1 MTKPSSRSSAARA
14 LFRAAPLALM
24 LLAAFGLFVSGCGD
38 DSPTTPAPTPTPT
51 PPAPPAPE
59 PPAVPTGLQVAS
71 TGPDYIEWSWTAVE
85 GATGY
90 DIQMSLTA
98 GDFSTNVQLTQVE
111 AGTTSRRFT
120 VAAETTAYAR
130 VRAKNADGESDWSA
144 AVSGTSMAAP
154 IVLTAPAN
162 LRVLDDRTTA
172 RSITWSWN
180 VVVGASAYEAQ
191 MSLGDAN
198 FSSVDGSASPLATAA
213 PEVTFT
219 VQPEQVAFVR
229 VRAVAG
235 TGAARME
242 GPWALAVRG
251 ESEQLPLTA
260 PGGLAVSGKSDDY
273 IEWSWNAV
281 EGATS
286 YDAQISLNDDN
297 FSPPSGTF
305 NGLTRRTHRVSNLD
319 ASDVVFLRVRA
330 VVGTRQSSWSAA
342 VRGETDPPPVVP
354 LTAPANL
361 AASNPGRNSINLDWN
376 DVTNADAY
384 EVEQRASG
392 GSWVD
397 ANCRDTGDNE
407 PAESECVA
415 TGLTAGTEYGFRVR
429 AIPADDA
436 TLRST
441 SAWSS
446 TATATT
452 TGRQSVGGGAG
463 ALNITW
469 RSDADS
475 ITWRWDQAGLVD
487 YERKVL
493 TSVQDRDTPC
503 DTRGAMDTQLGN
515 SYELPSLTTSDTR
528 VLCVRTVTTDDAGKE
543 TKGEWSH
550 SWAVT
555 APAAPGIPTPATHGP
570 PVRFEDD
577 LAGVNEEGGVT
588 SVLRYTVDYSNQ
600 PEFDYEFRFDADESD
615 KTNDNWPATDPTGAA
630 AQRRCAAMTQNETI
644 TPGGET
650 APEVFESG
658 IDLVPFADYRMCY
671 RAVNDDGFSDWAI
684 PTGDA
689 GRRWTRP
696 LKPSIGG
703 AGVKINVT
711 ADGDTAYTS
720 GQAYF
725 RLSWPITT
733 SQDGTLPG
741 VPATPTTKT
750 DASISAAYAFKVLS
764 TTGEN
769 RGTAADADDV
779 LKACDG
785 RSSVNPPANLVAVAD
800 VTTTEIQE
808 TISGLRR
815 FNLWKILPEETRA
828 TYYYLCVQTIDLRG
842 LTRGGGRST
851 WAASSGYR
859 HASRAR

>member
-14 LFRAAPLALM
+14 PFRAAPLALM

-51 PPAPPAPE
+51 PVPPAPE
-59 PPAVPTGLQVAS
+59 PPAVPTGLQVTS
-71 TGPDYIEWSWTAVE
+71 TGSDFIVWSWTAVE

-98 GDFSTNVQLTQVE
+98 GDFSTSQLVEVE

-120 VAAETTAYAR
+120 VAAETTAHAR

-144 AVSGTSMAAP
+144 AVSGTSTAAP
-154 IVLTAPAN
+154 IVLTQPAN
-162 LRVLDDRTTA
+162 LRVTDTKPRE
-172 RSITWSWN
+172 ITWSWN
-180 VVVGASAYEAQ
+180 VVVGATGYEAQ
-191 MSLGDAN
+191 MSRDAA
-198 FSSVDGSASPLATAA
+198 FGTVDDSKNPPATAA

-219 VQPEQVAFVR
+219 VQPEQVVYVR

-235 TGAARME
+235 TGVE
-242 GPWALAVRG
+242 PGDWTLPVRG

-260 PGGLAVSGKSDDY
+260 PTGLEVSGQSDDY
-273 IEWSWNAV
+273 LEWSWNAV

-286 YDAQISLNDDN
+286 YDAQISLDDNN

-342 VRGETDPPPVVP
+342 VRGQTDPPPVVP
-354 LTAPANL
+354 LTTPAGL

-376 DVTNADAY
+376 DVTNANHY

-392 GSWVD
+392 GSFV
-397 ANCRDTGDNE
+397 AATCRATDDNE
-407 PAESECVA
+407 PATSACVA

-436 TLRST
+436 DLQEE

-446 TATATT
+446 TVTATT

-463 ALNITW
+463 ALNLTW
-469 RSDADS
+469 RSNPTS

-503 DTRGAMDTQLGN
+503 DTRGAMETQLGN
-515 SYELPSLTTSDTR
+515 SYTLPSLTTSDTR

-543 TKGEWSH
+543 TKGEWSY

-555 APAAPGIPTPATHGP
+555 SPANPGVPSDGVQAL
-570 PVRFEDD
+570 FEDD
-577 LAGVNEEGGVT
+577 LDGTDAKGGKT
-588 SVLRYTVDYSNQ
+588 SALRYSVDYSNQ
-600 PEFDYEFRFDADESD
+600 PEFDYEFRFYADESD
-615 KTNDNWPATDPTGAA
+615 KTNDNWPATNPTGAA
-630 AQRRCAAMTQNETI
+630 AQRRCLAMTQNETI
-644 TPGGET
+644 TPGGEA
-650 APEVFESG
+650 APTTFESG

-684 PTGDA
+684 PVGDA
-689 GRRWTRP
+689 SRRWTRA
-696 LKPSIGG
+696 LKPTIGS
-703 AGVKINVT
+703 AGVRINT
-711 ADGDTAYTS
+711 DGTGNANGTTH
-720 GQAYF
+720 F
-725 RLSWPITT
+725 RLSWQITT

-741 VPATPTTKT
+741 VVGTPTTKT
-750 DASISAAYAFKVLS
+750 DASINAAYEFKVFA
-764 TTGEN
+764 TTGSS

-779 LKACDG
+779 LNACGGD
-785 RSSVNPPANLVAVAD
+785 VPANLAPVAD
-800 VTTTEIQE
+800 VSDVEIRE
-808 TISGLRR
+808 DISGLRR
-815 FNLWKILPEETRA
+815 FDIWKILQEETRA
-828 TYYYLCVQTIDLRG
+828 TYYYLCVQDEDLRG
-842 LTRGGGRST
+842 STRGAGHST
-851 WAASSGYR
+851 WAVSSGFR
-859 HASRAR
+859 HASATR

>member
-98 GDFSTNVQLTQVE
+98 GDFTTNVQLTQVE

-130 VRAKNADGESDWSA
+130 VRAKNADGESEWSA

-286 YDAQISLNDDN
+286 YDAQISLNDNN

-463 ALNITW
+463 ALNMTW
-469 RSDADS
+469 RSDATS

-503 DTRGAMDTQLGN
+503 DTRGTEEPELGN
-515 SYELPSLTTSDTR
+515 SYRLTPLTTSDTR

-543 TKGEWSH
+543 TKGEWSY

-555 APAAPGIPTPATHGP
+555 SPVNPGVPSDGVQAL
-570 PVRFEDD
+570 FEDD
-577 LAGVNEEGGVT
+577 SDGVYQVGGVT
-588 SVLRYTVDYSNQ
+588 SALRYSVDYSNQ
-600 PEFDYEFRFDADESD
+600 PEFDYEFRFYADESD
-615 KTNDNWPATDPTGAA
+615 KTNDDWPDTNPTGAA

-644 TPGGET
+644 TPGGEA
-650 APEVFESG
+650 APTTFESG

-684 PTGDA
+684 PVGDA
-689 GRRWTRP
+689 SRRWTRA
-696 LKPSIGG
+696 LKPTIGSTG
-703 AGVKINVT
+703 LRTDVDST
-711 ADGDTAYTS
+711 GDAQGTS
-720 GQAYF
+720 HF
-725 RLSWPITT
+725 RLAWQITT

-741 VPATPTTKT
+741 TAGTPTTKT
-750 DASISAAYAFKVLS
+750 DASIKAAYEFKVFR
-764 TTGEN
+764 TTGTS

-785 RSSVNPPANLVAVAD
+785 RAVPTNLVAVAA
-800 VTTTEIQE
+800 VTDAEIRE
-808 TISGLRR
+808 SVSGLRR
-815 FNLWKILPEETRA
+815 FDIWKILPEEPLA
-828 TYYYLCVQTIDLRG
+828 TYYYLCVQDKDPRG

-851 WAASSGYR
+851 WATSSGFR
-859 HASRAR
+859 HASRSR